1 MLKIIYIFIAIAIL
15 AGIVSV
21 FTAKTNNIENLDSDY
36 DIEKDV
42 TVETEDKSDLIKVQT
57 PLVESLVSSP
67 LNISGEARGNWFF
80 EASFPVVLVDWD
92 GVVVAEGVAEAQGE
106 WMTES
111 FVPFVASLEFI
122 NPYNSGDPD
131 FMKKGTLI
139 LRKDNPSG
147 LPENDDALEIPI
159 KFAP

>member
-1 MLKIIYIFIAIAIL
+1 
-15 AGIVSV
+15 
-21 FTAKTNNIENLDSDY
+21 
-36 DIEKDV
+36 
-42 TVETEDKSDLIKVQT
+42 LIKVQT

-122 NPYNSGDPD
+122 NPYNSGDPRFYEKRNSD
-131 FMKKGTLI
+131 FTE
-139 LRKDNPSG
+139 R
-147 LPENDDALEIPI
+147 
-159 KFAP
+159 